1 MEEKKLTLELVTPDR
16 QVLHDQVDSVQL
28 PGLDGE
34 LGILPGHAPLL
45 TELGTGV
52 LSLRKGTETLYAT
65 ALGGFA
71 EVLGDRVIVLAERS
85 ELAEEIDLGRAEA
98 AHQRALK
105 RLQEKTGAVDFQR
118 AQLALQR
125 SLIRLQVA
133 PRTEKRRTTGPLERE
148 ISSHRPRNPN
158 SRQAGDRAVRDLRRG
173 ACFRGARTSTPPDGR
188 ENLHDA
194 RPVPRFHRKGRRR
207 VSQTVPRRPSCGWI
221 RRGSAATFPPRG
233 H

>member
-1 MEEKKLTLELVTPDR
+1 MDGKKLTLEVVTPDR

-45 TELGTGV
+45 TELGTGT
-52 LSLRKGTETLYAT
+52 LSFKKGSETRFAT

-98 AHQRALK
+98 ARERALK
-105 RLQEKTGAVDFQR
+105 RLQEKATEVDFQR

-133 PRTEKRRTTGPLERE
+133 PRVTSRRQAEPGERE
-148 ISSHRPRNPN
+148 TSSH
-158 SRQAGDRAVRDLRRG
+158 
-173 ACFRGARTSTPPDGR
+173 PPD
-188 ENLHDA
+188 E
-194 RPVPRFHRKGRRR
+194 
-207 VSQTVPRRPSCGWI
+207 SE
-221 RRGSAATFPPRG
+221 
-233 H
+233 